1 MAENTEKQTIPGRL
15 VALAGMAVNVLHW
28 LHEITTQSK
37 KRQSKESKK
46 ETRKIREDLLSQLL
60 KKPNTPAGEEREKFV
75 EELGKLKSILS
86 TTDYEKLAF
95 DQPDKLHRELQ
106 RKFLQMP
113 KTTFYR
119 KRRKLRQNKH
129 GQRLRVRK
137 KRSDAWEN
145 EFQGLHTLV
154 MKFFEEQTRQSSNT
168 IDVKRECSD
177 ARGTHEWRPDARGKK
192 RKTCLEGSSCKVHRV
207 HYMEEGIKSLHAHF
221 LEQHKDVEDVEKVT
235 LRRFK
240 ELKPYWVVQPKP
252 EFCVC
257 GFCQQAQNL
266 LIGGKKLEKGPKK
279 CIVHQ
284 EGEDAQEEAESCS
297 EMPDSLYHLMG
308 RALCKPQYHLENK
321 TRDKFGL

>member
-145 EFQGLHTLV
+145 EFQG
-154 MKFFEEQTRQSSNT
+154 KIFS
-168 IDVKRECSD
+168 
-177 ARGTHEWRPDARGKK
+177 
-192 RKTCLEGSSCKVHRV
+192 
-207 HYMEEGIKSLHAHF
+207 
-221 LEQHKDVEDVEKVT
+221 
-235 LRRFK
+235 
-240 ELKPYWVVQPKP
+240 
-252 EFCVC
+252 
-257 GFCQQAQNL
+257 
-266 LIGGKKLEKGPKK
+266 
-279 CIVHQ
+279 
-284 EGEDAQEEAESCS
+284 
-297 EMPDSLYHLMG
+297 
-308 RALCKPQYHLENK
+308 NK
-321 TRDKFGL
+321 T